1 MKKRLVYSFTVAVI
15 SLLVIAGTK
24 TSHAEELVV
33 KNCSELMRIA
43 QNLQDDLKTVDTI
56 LGSAISAGNMAVIR
70 NYKLKKAAV
79 QKDLEAALKAIEAKA
94 CVKNN

>member
-15 SLLVIAGTK
+15 SLMVFAGAE
-24 TSHAEELVV
+24 TSHSEELVV
-33 KNCSELMRIA
+33 KNCSELMRMA

-79 QKDLEAALKAIEAKA
+79 QKDLESVLKAIEVKS